1 MTAEHLED
9 KCVLLVEV
17 QYSKEVPDADA
28 AAAESAAAAELEVVV
43 RRLKRQAKVRQR
55 EISAEKVNAQ
65 SVKSITGGAEG
76 SDGGGG

>member
-17 QYSKEVPDADA
+17 RYSKEVPDAAA

-43 RRLKRQAKVRQR
+43 RRLKLQAKVQQR
-55 EISAEKVNAQ
+55 TISAEKVNAQ
-65 SVKSITGGAEG
+65 SNRV
-76 SDGGGG
+76 